1 MSDLKLMIKG
11 ASSDDDDA
19 YFLTSLATVW
29 SRRMPALAQLRLFM
43 DGRESVDSNSVPQGV
58 DPDAAPVYRTM
69 RSLGVM
75 NFARRIS
82 ESVTDRQQPNGFR
95 KVEDTSLRDTE
106 ADLVAKR
113 CGLPALLRRFMFP
126 QKGTYGCSFGF
137 VTRGRGKRS
146 IIALSPWECWMSDDA
161 DSAIMYSHD
170 ERSGV
175 ERMRLFRIL
184 RDDKTGEPKEVYS
197 RLAVRDSDRT
207 VVDPNDYQALG
218 RFLDKYSRNGA
229 LWIPG
234 DDWRWDGDKESCDY
248 ALQCESLPIVRLST
262 IDGLGLFEPY
272 IPTLQRIDRQ
282 VFDRLCITMMQAFR
296 QRAIK
301 GDLPLTYGD
310 EDPEVLN
317 GEASFGDPIDYSKRF
332 ATSPAALWQLP
343 QGVDIWESQTVD
355 TTPLM
360 TIISNDIKH
369 LAAASGTPLDILSPD
384 VQGSASGAELKRETL
399 KFKVQTMNEL
409 DSEPIVRMV
418 RMAIALDGG
427 EVPSDS
433 EFEMVW
439 KPMETTSSLELAQAA
454 QLLYQSGLLARRTVL
469 THKLGFTAQDVAED
483 DMNRMADQFNVS
495 DGGGSSSQRPVMT
508 GAVAPATGWDAES
521 QSAVDGLE
529 PDAGD
534 SDGREV

>member
-184 RDDKTGEPKEVYS
+184 REDKTGEPTQGSPSGTVIARS
-197 RLAVRDSDRT
+197 LTRT
-207 VVDPNDYQALG
+207 TIRRWG
-218 RFLDKYSRNGA
+218 GS
-229 LWIPG
+229 WTSIPG
-234 DDWRWDGDKESCDY
+234 TARSGPR
-248 ALQCESLPIVRLST
+248 AMIGVGMGTRNHA
-262 IDGLGLFEPY
+262 
-272 IPTLQRIDRQ
+272 
-282 VFDRLCITMMQAFR
+282 ITRF
-296 QRAIK
+296 
-301 GDLPLTYGD
+301 
-310 EDPEVLN
+310 N
-317 GEASFGDPIDYSKRF
+317 ASRCPS
-332 ATSPAALWQLP
+332 
-343 QGVDIWESQTVD
+343 
-355 TTPLM
+355 
-360 TIISNDIKH
+360 
-369 LAAASGTPLDILSPD
+369 SG
-384 VQGSASGAELKRETL
+384 
-399 KFKVQTMNEL
+399 
-409 DSEPIVRMV
+409 
-418 RMAIALDGG
+418 
-427 EVPSDS
+427 
-433 EFEMVW
+433 
-439 KPMETTSSLELAQAA
+439 
-454 QLLYQSGLLARRTVL
+454 
-469 THKLGFTAQDVAED
+469 
-483 DMNRMADQFNVS
+483 
-495 DGGGSSSQRPVMT
+495 
-508 GAVAPATGWDAES
+508 
-521 QSAVDGLE
+521 
-529 PDAGD
+529 
-534 SDGREV
+534 